1 MSNLAS
7 GNGNVQIKKEK
18 FAEILETLG
27 KDNIVTA
34 FEDNGFD
41 IRFDKDGNINYLE
54 YREAEASEA
63 DDFLRVIAGYVD
75 NGSLEFTSE
84 GGDIWTYEFVDGEL
98 MDTSENW

>member
-7 GNGNVQIKKEK
+7 GNGYLVIRNEK

-27 KDNIVTA
+27 KDSIATA

-41 IRFDKDGNINYLE
+41 VRFDQNGNISYLE
-54 YREAEASEA
+54 YHEAEASDA
-63 DDFLRVIAGYVD
+63 DDFLREIAEYVD

-84 GGDIWTYEFVDGEL
+84 GGDFWTYEFVDGEL
-98 MDTSENW
+98 IDTSEDW